1 MTDCLN
7 ETMRDRLPE
16 LAHGLLT
23 AQDAAALRAHVA
35 GCPSCAAELAT
46 LETSR
51 LVLHASAP
59 RMHVA
64 AIMQAVT
71 RAVPTQRPALR
82 VERGGA
88 TAPAVPRRAGWR
100 SRQFLAA
107 AASLLIVASVA
118 IPVLNGTRGEEPG
131 VGIPDTSIVTV
142 SDTPSTGAAVAV
154 SSSFAVSEGLA
165 DLSDDDLSALLAEL
179 DAVEATIAAE
189 PYSLR
194 QPLVDTPDGGY

>member
-1 MTDCLN
+1 MTDCVN

-23 AQDAAALRAHVA
+23 ASEAAVLRAHVA

-46 LETSR
+46 LETTR
-51 LVLHASAP
+51 LVLQASAP
-59 RMHVA
+59 RVDVA
-64 AIMQAVT
+64 AITQAVT

-88 TAPAVPRRAGWR
+88 TAATVARRAPWR

-118 IPVLNGTRGEEPG
+118 IPVLNGRGGEDGPVG
-131 VGIPDTSIVTV
+131 VPDTAVVAVI
-142 SDTPSTGAAVAV
+142 DTPTTGAPV
-154 SSSFAVSEGLA
+154 SAQSSFAVSEGLA
-165 DLSDDDLSALLAEL
+165 DLSNDDLSTLLAEL
-179 DAVEATIAAE
+179 DGVEATIAAE
-189 PYSLR
+189 PSSLR